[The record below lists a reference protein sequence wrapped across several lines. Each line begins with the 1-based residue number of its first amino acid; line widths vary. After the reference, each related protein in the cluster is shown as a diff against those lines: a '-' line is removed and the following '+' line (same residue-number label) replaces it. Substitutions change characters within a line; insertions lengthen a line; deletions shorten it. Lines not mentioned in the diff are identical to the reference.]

1 MRAVVQR
8 VRKASV
14 TVSGEK
20 ISEIDRGLL
29 VFIGFSQEDS
39 GKDSDYIIGK
49 VDSLRIFPDENDVM
63 NLSIGEYGGEVLLV
77 SQFTLYGDAR
87 KGRRPSYSR
96 SMKPSFAEPFYKNF
110 IELFK
115 NKTGLKTKTGVFGA
129 DMDVEI
135 LNWGPITILL
145 DSEKNF

>member
-1 MRAVVQR
+1 MRAVIQR

-77 SQFTLYGDAR
+77 SQFTLYGDR
-87 KGRRPSYSR
+87 N
-96 SMKPSFAEPFYKNF
+96 NF
-110 IELFK
+110 
-115 NKTGLKTKTGVFGA
+115 V
-129 DMDVEI
+129 
-135 LNWGPITILL
+135 
-145 DSEKNF
+145 